1 MKRIANLQKRMRL
14 RKEEDIFSS
23 YLKFGIP
30 KTGFPLKNTAIQRGK
45 SPLFSEDFAT
55 FQNEL
60 TFEIKHPC
68 VSTKTPLRFNQNSLT
83 FYLKRKDVLNRAQGR
98 FSGRK
103 KLHCKIL
110 QKDFTM
116 QLI

>member
-1 MKRIANLQKRMRL
+1 MRL
-14 RKEEDIFSS
+14 RKEGDIFSS

-30 KTGFPLKNTAIQRGK
+30 KTGFPLKNTAIRREK

-60 TFEIKHPC
+60 TFEIKRPC

-98 FSGRK
+98 FQEEKNCIVKSYK
-103 KLHCKIL
+103 KTL
-110 QKDFTM
+110 QCSLSNRNTPFC
-116 QLI
+116 

>member
-1 MKRIANLQKRMRL
+1 MRL
-14 RKEEDIFSS
+14 RKEGDIFSS

-30 KTGFPLKNTAIQRGK
+30 KTGFPLKNTAIRREK

-60 TFEIKHPC
+60 TFEIKRPC